1 VELKRVHHA
10 VIAAVLSSAD
20 IERWLLAA
28 LAEPVEFA
36 EERNRA
42 LLDVLRVLG
51 RAGDK
56 HVIAGGLGLFLR

>member
-1 VELKRVHHA
+1 
-10 VIAAVLSSAD
+10 VLSSAD